1 VLALLLRQTH
11 PKEQV
16 EISVIDAPTQASR
29 PVTLSSRPKP
39 EPEKPKDKPK
49 AVFGQSRRAITAP
62 ETDTAAPAVKA
73 GNTLAKA
80 PDQEKLKPEDPDSL
94 PVPTEEYLVT
104 QMPELAQE
112 VRVPYPPEARRK
124 GIQGAVVMD
133 LLIDADGKVRESKLV
148 QGPEESLNAAA
159 LAAVRGFAFKPARI
173 QDKAVAVRIRYA
185 YRFVL
190 E

>member
-1 VLALLLRQTH
+1 MIASLLFQRVRPTQNVDIT
-11 PKEQV
+11 
-16 EISVIDAPTQASR
+16 VIDAPAQA
-29 PVTLSSRPKP
+29 PKAVSIQTRR
-39 EPEKPKDKPK
+39 EPKKIEKKQPR
-49 AVFGQSRRAITAP
+49 AVFGQSRKALTSEAPDAI
-62 ETDTAAPAVKA
+62 ETKA

-80 PDQEKLKPEDPDSL
+80 PDQEKLRPDDPDSL

-112 VRVPYPPEARRK
+112 IRIAYPPAAKRR

-133 LLIDADGKVRESKLV
+133 LLIDTEGKVREVTFV
-148 QGPEESLNAAA
+148 QGPEASLNTAA
-159 LAAVRGFAFKPARI
+159 LNAVRGFLFKPAKI

-190 E
+190 ER